1 VNIIVLDTREEKPL
15 WTKPLVEVGEGK
27 APTPGPPVEEAPVP
41 ELPAPGLPLSPE
53 RIILWDMPVT
63 KNEVLRTLA
72 EAAAGNA
79 AGGVDQVYH
88 AVLDR
93 EAQGS
98 TFFNEGVAFPHVRV
112 NGLAAPIVALGL
124 TQAGVSDV
132 TTDKPIEIVF
142 LILAPAET
150 PAVQVQLL
158 GKASRA
164 AQNRHLLQHLRCVR
178 TPAEALEA
186 VRTWEARSVSKT

>member
-1 VNIIVLDTREEKPL
+1 
-15 WTKPLVEVGEGK
+15 
-27 APTPGPPVEEAPVP
+27 
-41 ELPAPGLPLSPE
+41 
-53 RIILWDMPVT
+53 
-63 KNEVLRTLA
+63 LRGLA
-72 EAAAGNA
+72 EAAVDGNKA
-79 AGGVDQVYH
+79 ADVDQVFA
-88 AVLDR
+88 AVLKR
-93 EAQGS
+93 EDQGS

-112 NGLAAPIVALGL
+112 DGLAAPIVALGL

-158 GKASRA
+158 GMASRA
-164 AQNRHLLQHLRCVR
+164 AQNRHLLQHLRCVK

-186 VRTWEARSVSKT
+186 IRTWEALSILKT